1 MAKGVPGRK
10 DIESRHGNACVCGS
24 WGQWLA
30 LPESEDLGGECGK
43 SAPRRAGSEMPHE
56 GSGLPGSSLAFILEE
71 HGAAQGRD

>member
-10 DIESRHGNACVCGS
+10 DIESRHGNVCVRGS

-43 SAPRRAGSEMPHE
+43 SAPSGTGREMLHE
-56 GSGLPGSSLAFILEE
+56 GSGLTGSSLAFILEE
-71 HGAAQGRD
+71 HGDAQGRD